1 MYVICHINSLG
12 FTEFK
17 YVAAFEEYELRY
29 QIIGRDEDDLRALSL
44 ATLSYEEY
52 LHNEIVS

>member
-1 MYVICHINSLG
+1 
-12 FTEFK
+12 
-17 YVAAFEEYELRY
+17 VAAFEEYELRY

-44 ATLSYEEY
+44 ATLFYEEY